1 MKKNI
6 SSNKEIE
13 IKSDVLPLKSTL
25 KFKIESIDLSYRP
38 EENEKKKLI
47 NSNINLF
54 FFLNIKQKN

>member
-38 EENEKKKLI
+38 EENEKKI
-47 NSNINLF
+47 D
-54 FFLNIKQKN
+54 